1 MSQIPNVNATSSPN
15 DLAFGNANTL
25 NDLDLDD
32 FLNLMIAELQNQD
45 PLNPLD
51 NADLIA
57 QISQI
62 REVGATEKLTET
74 LDSVLLGQNIS
85 SATNLIGAEIEAI
98 SDDNQRVTGEVA
110 RVSISN
116 GTPKLHLEVNPGVE
130 VSTEP
135 GNLEEGTYRYKIVW
149 EDASGNLFGIET
161 SDALYL
167 DEANKSVLIN
177 NLPQTDAPKQ
187 IYRTKADAGSDGPY
201 YLVSVLPDGNTSSFR
216 DTISDEN
223 LSPSIL
229 SKTPQYIA
237 EPTRSFTVS
246 LNNVGEIRPPS
257 PRPSIQ
263 ATSNATNATN
273 TSSETSDTNDRN
285 GTETANE

>member
-1 MSQIPNVNATSSPN
+1 MSQIPNLNASSPN
-15 DLAFGNANTL
+15 NQTFGEANTL
-25 NDLDLDD
+25 NNVQIED
-32 FLNLMIAELQNQD
+32 FLNIMIAELQNQD

-51 NADLIA
+51 NAELIA
-57 QISQI
+57 QIGQI
-62 REVGATEKLTET
+62 REVGATDKLTET

-85 SATNLIGAEIEAI
+85 SATALIGTEIEAI

-110 RVSISN
+110 RVTISN

-130 VSTEP
+130 ISSEP
-135 GNLEEGTYRYKIVW
+135 GNLESGTYRYKIVW

-161 SDALYL
+161 SDALQL
-167 DEANKSVLIN
+167 DEANQSVLIN

-187 IYRTKADAGSDGPY
+187 IYRTKANAGSDAPF
-201 YLVSVLPDGNTSSFR
+201 YLVTVLPDGNTSSFR

-229 SKTPQYIA
+229 SKTPQYIS

-246 LNNVGEIRPPS
+246 LNNVGEIRPS
-257 PRPSIQ
+257 SSRPNIQ
-263 ATSNATNATN
+263 AVPSGTNATN
-273 TSSETSDTNDRN
+273 EANDQN
-285 GTETANE
+285 GTEAANE